1 MTGIQGNQTA
11 QGPKHKRNVTRRKVV
26 VAGGAAV
33 AAVGVGG
40 TIAATANAYQT
51 KKGASPTASSTSS
64 ETCYKLTSETTEGPY
79 YIDADKLR
87 QDITEDRE
95 GIPLTL
101 RLKVIDNETCK
112 PIRNAAVD
120 IWHCD
125 ALGLYSGYEDLSS
138 GGGGGGTPPSG
149 TPTDVPSGT
158 PTGSPPAGGG
168 GGGHEEPTDDKRYL
182 RGTWKTDKQGFVT
195 FKTVFPGWY
204 RGRCVH
210 IHTKVHVSGTW
221 TDMRLRGW
229 QHLPHRPVLLRRG
242 VGARLG
248 GGRAV
253 LHVDDRA
260 HDAHRGHHLRPVRH
274 GWWSPQAQVQEERHR
289 EGRPRHHHHGRRPGR
304 DPRGHGRRGA
314 AGCVGDHVRLR
325 LGLVVRFGEA
335 SRSQGGPG
343 EWDPG
348 PATPCRICSYT

>member
-40 TIAATANAYQT
+40 TIAATANAGQT

-138 GGGGGGTPPSG
+138 GGGGGGGTPPSG

-221 TDMRLRGW
+221 TDAGYEGGNTCHTG
-229 QHLPHRPVLLRRG
+229 QFFFDEESVLASAEVEPYSTSTTERTTLTEDTIYDQSGTAGGLLKLKYKKNGIAKG
-242 VGARLG
+242 VLGTITMGVDPDATHEGTDDAVQPGAS
-248 GGRAV
+248 ATT
-253 LHVDDRA
+253 
-260 HDAHRGHHLRPVRH
+260 
-274 GWWSPQAQVQEERHR
+274 S
-289 EGRPRHHHHGRRPGR
+289 
-304 DPRGHGRRGA
+304 
-314 AGCVGDHVRLR
+314 
-325 LGLVVRFGEA
+325 A
-335 SRSQGGPG
+335 SAS
-343 EWDPG
+343 
-348 PATPCRICSYT
+348 ASAS